1 MLSRLQVYFDLE
13 VGGEK
18 LGRVVMGLYGGVVPR
33 TVENFKTLC
42 TGEKGYGYAGSVFH
56 RVIPEFMIQVRGRA
70 RLEVAMALRKAPRR
84 EVLAARRTLL
94 AWPVVA
100 SASTPEPPTGGPCSL
115 RRAGPCGVSALTPL
129 PCALTRVL
137 CRINVAARVHF
148 PVAATRPPLSPT
160 TCAHTFDPSQGGDF
174 TNGDGTGGKSI
185 FGDKFA
191 DENFDLKHTG
201 PGVLSMANAGPN
213 TNGSQFFLCVEPASW
228 LDGRHVVFG
237 HVLEGFE
244 YIKAIENEP
253 TNRLDRPERPCSIAA
268 CGALSE

>member
-94 AWPVVA
+94 AWPVVT
-100 SASTPEPPTGGPCSL
+100 SASTPEPPTGVPCSL

-129 PCALTRVL
+129 PCALTRFSVASMLPLAFIFLSLPPVL
-137 CRINVAARVHF
+137 
-148 PVAATRPPLSPT
+148 LSPN
-160 TCAHTFDPSQGGDF
+160 TCAHTLDPSQGGDF